1 MREGLMSVSQDGEV
15 GFETLDPELAGEPED
30 EFEDELLG
38 EPSTEIPLGE
48 YEAEFED
55 EDEQFMGGLL
65 KGLGSAL
72 GLGEGEFEE
81 EYEDEDELEDEYEL
95 VAGTPAGTAL
105 GEEEYEDEQFL
116 PLLAAAAPLAAKA
129 LPLAT
134 KFLPSALS
142 AIGGLFGR
150 RRGRGR
156 RREGEYED
164 ELEFELEYEDESPN
178 APMTRNEA
186 IAQTMAAAAART
198 PSTHEAEAL
207 IGAATVMVITPREQ
221 ATLQRLIP
229 DIVPKLVQ
237 VNSILTRMARRRR
250 GTQPIVSILPTAVT
264 RATVRPLV
272 RRIRRGQP
280 VTRATVGR
288 VVQTQTRRALTQP
301 KVAVRA
307 ARRNQRAVRRAT
319 QLPRARRGAL
329 TG

>member
-1 MREGLMSVSQDGEV
+1 MSVSQDGEV
-15 GFETLDPELAGEPED
+15 GFETLDPELSGEPED

-72 GLGEGEFEE
+72 GLGEGEFE
-81 EYEDEDELEDEYEL
+81 DEDEGEFEEEFEDEYEL

-150 RRGRGR
+150 RRGRARR

-264 RATVRPLV
+264 RASVRPLV

-301 KVAVRA
+301 RVAVRA

>member
-1 MREGLMSVSQDGEV
+1 MREDLMSVSQDGEV
-15 GFETLDPELAGEPED
+15 GFETLDPELAGEPEG
-30 EFEDELLG
+30 EYEDELLG

-72 GLGEGEFEE
+72 GLGESEY
-81 EYEDEDELEDEYEL
+81 EYEDEYEEEL
-95 VAGTPAGTAL
+95 VTGVPTGTAPL

-150 RRGRGR
+150 RRGRAR
-156 RREGEYED
+156 RREGEYEYEYED

-250 GTQPIVSILPTAVT
+250 GTQPIVTILPTAVT

-301 KVAVRA
+301 KVAARA
-307 ARRNQRAVRRAT
+307 ARRNQRAVRTAT

>member
-1 MREGLMSVSQDGEV
+1 MSVSQDGEV
-15 GFETLDPELAGEPED
+15 GFETLDPELSGEPED

-72 GLGEGEFEE
+72 GLGEGEFE
-81 EYEDEDELEDEYEL
+81 YEDEDEGEFEDEYEL

-150 RRGRGR
+150 RRGRARR

-301 KVAVRA
+301 RVAVRA

>member
-1 MREGLMSVSQDGEV
+1 MSVSQDGEV
-15 GFETLDPELAGEPED
+15 GFETLDPELSGEPED
-30 EFEDELLG
+30 EFEDELVG
-38 EPSTEIPLGE
+38 GPATEVALGE
-48 YEAEFED
+48 YESEFED
-55 EDEQFMGGLL
+55 EFEDEQFMGGLL
-65 KGLGSAL
+65 KGLGSAF
-72 GLGEGEFEE
+72 GLGEGEYEDEF
-81 EYEDEDELEDEYEL
+81 EDEDEFEL
-95 VAGTPAGTAL
+95 VPGTPAGAAL

-134 KFLPSALS
+134 KFLPSAMS
-142 AIGGLFGR
+142 AISGLFGR
-150 RRGRGR
+150 RRRRAR
-156 RREGEYED
+156 RREGEFED

-178 APMTRNEA
+178 APMTKNEA

-250 GTQPIVSILPTAVT
+250 ATQPIVSILPTAVT

-272 RRIRRGQP
+272 RRIQRGQP

-288 VVQTQTRRALTQP
+288 VVETQTRRALTQP
-301 KVAVRA
+301 RVAARA

-319 QLPRARRGAL
+319 QVRRARRGAL

>member
-1 MREGLMSVSQDGEV
+1 MSVSQDGEV
-15 GFETLDPELAGEPED
+15 GFETLDPELLGEPED
-30 EFEDELLG
+30 EYEDELLT
-38 EPSTEIPLGE
+38 EPATEIPLGE

-55 EDEQFMGGLL
+55 EDEEFIGGLL
-65 KGLGSAL
+65 KGLGGAL
-72 GLGEGEFEE
+72 GLGEGEDEF
-81 EYEDEDELEDEYEL
+81 EDEFEDEVLTEL
-95 VAGTPAGTAL
+95 TTETATTL
-105 GEEEYEDEQFL
+105 GEGEFEDEQFL

-150 RRGRGR
+150 RRR
-156 RREGEYED
+156 RRQREGEYED
-164 ELEFELEYEDESPN
+164 ELEFELEYEDESPA
-178 APMTRNEA
+178 APMTKNEA

-207 IGAATVMVITPREQ
+207 IGAATVMMITPREQ
-221 ATLQRLIP
+221 ATLQRLVP

-250 GTQPIVSILPTAVT
+250 ATQPIVTILPTAVT

-272 RRIRRGQP
+272 RRARRGQR

-301 KVAVRA
+301 RVAARA
-307 ARRNQRAVRRAT
+307 AQRNLRAVRRAT
-319 QLPRARRGAL
+319 QTPPARRGAL